1 QARACMEALVTYL
14 TFNYFV
20 NSMLTQWGSFFGVDF
35 AQEVGGVSGLTT
47 IAGIK
52 TFDTGMIGAILI
64 AGIAVWIHNRF
75 FDTELPEYLGIFR
88 GSS

>member
-1 QARACMEALVTYL
+1 MLFVVGLPIALAKKAQARACMEALVTYL

-47 IAGIK
+47 IVG
-52 TFDTGMIGAILI
+52 
-64 AGIAVWIHNRF
+64 
-75 FDTELPEYLGIFR
+75 Y
-88 GSS
+88 